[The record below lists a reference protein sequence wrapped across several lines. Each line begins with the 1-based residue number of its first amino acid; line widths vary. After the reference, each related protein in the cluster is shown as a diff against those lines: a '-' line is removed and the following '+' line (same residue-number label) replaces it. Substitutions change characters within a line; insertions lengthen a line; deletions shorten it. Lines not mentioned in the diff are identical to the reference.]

1 MYTLRKNPWFCQCTM
16 SLWTERS
23 LCKSLQNHFLD
34 FNSCLFRLVQ
44 ERWHHLRHLS
54 QIALLSSLEIRLWKS
69 RHVQAF
75 FSFLWKSS
83 GATCHPVWLKYFSMR
98 WTVSGIALKPNR
110 SSIDGSLE
118 PSRTATT
125 LTLFVKHSSMA
136 LSFSNGLSFRKGLGL
151 LLTPLC
157 FFCLRQSDNCS
168 VCSLWSSF
176 LFHFWRYFNFS

>member
-1 MYTLRKNPWFCQCTM
+1 M

-23 LCKSLQNHFLD
+23 LCKSLQNYFLD

-83 GATCHPVWLKYFSMR
+83 GAACHPVWLKYFSMR

-157 FFCLRQSDNCS
+157 FFCLRQSDNCG